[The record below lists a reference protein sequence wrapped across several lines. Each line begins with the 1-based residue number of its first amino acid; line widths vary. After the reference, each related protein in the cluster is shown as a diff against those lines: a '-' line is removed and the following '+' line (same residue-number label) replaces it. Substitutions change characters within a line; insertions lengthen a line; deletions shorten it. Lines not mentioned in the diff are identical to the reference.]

1 MFLFLLYISLYMS
14 CLNAS
19 YDGRYTNK
27 VLITVVEKANLETV
41 NKVLKNDGLEYLRQV
56 SILVN

>member
-1 MFLFLLYISLYMS
+1 MLLFLLYISLDMS

-19 YDGRYTNK
+19 YDGRNTNK